1 LHDCE
6 RYASD
11 IEATENNFVV
21 SGKPEGK
28 VDVEV
33 VAAINGVSL
42 GQSREG
48 APKPIEN
55 QHKHFDK
62 DSDGTPYCSLICRE
76 RRSHWNC
83 QDACCKKYPDDGM
96 HCLDYFKGKS
106 AGIGIYILW
115 HDGIR
120 SSFPIHKLANL
131 QRTAKQPV
139 QQATE

>member
-1 LHDCE
+1 MHDCE

-48 APKPIEN
+48 
-55 QHKHFDK
+55 
-62 DSDGTPYCSLICRE
+62 GTE
-76 RRSHWNC
+76 A
-83 QDACCKKYPDDGM
+83 D
-96 HCLDYFKGKS
+96 
-106 AGIGIYILW
+106 
-115 HDGIR
+115 
-120 SSFPIHKLANL
+120 
-131 QRTAKQPV
+131 
-139 QQATE
+139 